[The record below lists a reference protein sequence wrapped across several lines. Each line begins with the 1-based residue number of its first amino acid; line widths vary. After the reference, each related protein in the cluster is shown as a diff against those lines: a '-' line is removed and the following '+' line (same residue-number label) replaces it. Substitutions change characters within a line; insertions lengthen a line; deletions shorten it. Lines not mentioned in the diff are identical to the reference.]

1 MGLSITLVGAT
12 DRQLEELLRG
22 PNVRLKTLSVAD
34 LLALAQPSA
43 SQPDVVI
50 LDLRDSGA
58 LPPTLSTLKRQH
70 PATGVVIV
78 AARMD
83 PVLMLEAMRAGVN
96 EWVADP
102 ITAAE
107 LNAAIERV
115 GASRVASVQGQ
126 IFAFIGAKGGVGTTT
141 IAVNVAT
148 ALARSLEDERTLLM
162 DFHLSYGDAAVF
174 LGAEPRFTVA
184 DAMENTHRLDE
195 AFFESLVVQS
205 KSTGVHLLASAERA
219 VGTVDMRRIATLLS
233 FAASHYRYTFLDVP
247 RSEAGVLDSLEGV
260 ASIMIVAN
268 QELATVRNAGR
279 IAATLRQRYGK
290 DRVKIVIS
298 RYDKQAEINNEDV
311 ERVVGSPVK
320 YTVPSDYRAALNSL
334 NKGRPLAL
342 DKESKLAPAFQAIAF
357 DLAGIRV
364 EKVVEKEKSGGLFGF
379 MRK

>member
-22 PNVRLKTLSVAD
+22 PNVRLKSLAVSD

-43 SQPDVVI
+43 SQPDVVL
-50 LDLRDSGA
+50 LDLRESGS
-58 LPPTLSTLKRQH
+58 LPPTLATLKRQH
-70 PATGVVIV
+70 PGTGVVII
-78 AARMD
+78 ASRMD

-96 EWVADP
+96 EWIADP

-107 LNAAIERV
+107 LNAAIDRV
-115 GASRVASVQGQ
+115 AAARVASVQGH
-126 IFAFIGAKGGVGTTT
+126 IYAFVGAKGGVGTTT

-148 ALARSLEDERTLLM
+148 ALAQALEDERTLLM

-174 LGAEPRFTVA
+174 LGAEPRFSVA

-247 RSEAGVLDSLEGV
+247 RSEAAVLDSLEGV
-260 ASIMIVAN
+260 AGILIVAN

-290 DRVKIVIS
+290 DRVKVVIS

-342 DKESKLAPAFQAIAF
+342 EKDSKLTPAFQSIAF

-364 EKVVEKEKSGGLFGF
+364 EKVVEKEKAGGLFGF